1 LQKFKIVPQVRSV
14 EEVLK
19 RGRKKERK
27 SKKREREKV
36 KKREQGKVRFS
47 ICYLF

>member
-27 SKKREREKV
+27 NKKRERERESK
-36 KKREQGKVRFS
+36 KKRARKSEV
-47 ICYLF
+47 